1 LTTAIVMETG
11 RGQFAPAIALGVI
24 LLLVAFLVNIALT
37 WVQQRSA
44 NE

>member
-1 LTTAIVMETG
+1 VMETG

-24 LLLVAFLVNIALT
+24 LLLLAFLVNLVLT

-44 NE
+44 HK